1 MVVSIERRHF
11 TVEEYHRMAETGIIS
26 DDERVELIEGEI
38 WRMSPIGSRHAACVN
53 RLTKLIERFAGDSA
67 IVSVQNPVLLYDDSE
82 PEPDVALLR
91 PRNDFYAGGHPGAHD
106 VLLIVEVADTSQ
118 EKDRKVKVP
127 LYMRA
132 GILEVWLVDLVNSVV
147 EVYMQSAN
155 ETYEAAR
162 IYERGEYVEAETIP
176 GLRLRVDEVLGEQSG
191 PQR

>member
-11 TVEEYHRMAETGIIS
+11 TVDEYHRMAETGIIS
-26 DDERVELIEGEI
+26 DDERVELLEGEI

-91 PRNDFYAGGHPGAHD
+91 PRNDFYAGGHPGPHD
-106 VLLIVEVADTSQ
+106 VLLVVEVADTSQ
-118 EKDRKVKVP
+118 EKDRAVKVP

-132 GILEVWLVDLVNSVV
+132 GIPEVWLVDLVKGVV
-147 EVYMQSAN
+147 EVYTRSEN
-155 ETYEAAR
+155 ETYEAAK
-162 IYERGEYVEAETIP
+162 IYARGEYVEAETIP
-176 GLRLRVDEVLGEQSG
+176 GLRLGVDDVLGEQIK
-191 PQR
+191 PQ